1 MYTVLSVVKKNG
13 LAWSLL
19 AVSLSAQVV
28 PPRLPRKTPPST
40 AAIQGIVRNLA
51 GLGLGGVSVTI
62 RETSREQAFNTITS
76 GDGVYRLLDV
86 PPGAYQLKVDS
97 PGFEPFERAD
107 IRLEAGEVFDLDITL
122 KDLPGGPEGPR
133 RVVHGNQGRAVL
145 RNRADDVYPDGC
157 ARHRFAHEIAVR
169 LIAGWETASCWSSA
183 STPP

>member
-1 MYTVLSVVKKNG
+1 MNYLLLEKLSAGSSERAIRCVIFPVVGIIVSIHRGFKLTCGSMYTVLSVVKKNG

-122 KDLPGGPEGPR
+122 KDLPGDPEGPR
-133 RVVHGNQGRAVL
+133 RVV
-145 RNRADDVYPDGC
+145 
-157 ARHRFAHEIAVR
+157 
-169 LIAGWETASCWSSA
+169 
-183 STPP
+183 